1 MSLCLSPVTLL
12 LEVPLWRA
20 NTHTR
25 FPKAGMKSSPAWWL
39 GALLN
44 SCMFFCVGVCKHI
57 CVCNSGAVRQH
68 GEILLARKVQL
79 FYFIRAS
86 CGVKQVLSILADSCF
101 YDAST
106 PSVFGQTH
114 NWHFS
119 LHSKDPQ
126 CEESWIDS
134 IYWETASLSCFWQS
148 ADFMATWCSWSWSGA
163 ATAAAVLK
171 APLQHST

>member
-12 LEVPLWRA
+12 LEVPLCRA
-20 NTHTR
+20 NAHTR

-57 CVCNSGAVRQH
+57 YTVCVCNSGAVRQH

-86 CGVKQVLSILADSCF
+86 CGVAQVLSILADSCF

-106 PSVFGQTH
+106 PSVYGQTH
-114 NWHFS
+114 NWHFFLAFLTS
-119 LHSKDPQ
+119 PVWRTLNRLH
-126 CEESWIDS
+126 
-134 IYWETASLSCFWQS
+134 LLRSCQFVVFGQS
-148 ADFMATWCSWSWSGA
+148 PDFMATWCCWS
-163 ATAAAVLK
+163 
-171 APLQHST
+171 